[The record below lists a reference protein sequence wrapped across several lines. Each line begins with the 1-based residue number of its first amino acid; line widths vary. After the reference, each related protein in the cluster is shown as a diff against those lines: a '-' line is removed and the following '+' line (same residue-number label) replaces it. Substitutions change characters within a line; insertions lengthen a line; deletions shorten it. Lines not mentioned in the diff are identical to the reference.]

1 MAFNVADLLEHAVD
15 AVPDRI
21 AIICGDRQVTFREMD
36 ERANRLAHHLASR
49 GVGKGDHVGIYSRNS
64 IEALE
69 TMIATYKLRAIS
81 VSVNYRYT
89 AEEVRYIVDNA
100 DLVALVHERRFADIV
115 AEVLP
120 QTPKLAD
127 VVVVED
133 GSNSDYSRYQG
144 VEYNA
149 AIAAQSPERDFEQ
162 RSSDDIYI
170 LYTGGTTGFPKGVM
184 WRHEDVWR
192 TLGGGINHVTGEYVK
207 DEWELSEQAKQSPAG
222 LVMAPLSPLIHGAAQ
237 WAAFIGLNSGGTIVF
252 VPQFDPDEVWRT
264 VERHRVN
271 VLTVVG
277 DAMAKPLLDAYKAG
291 DYDTSSLWSFSSH
304 AALFS
309 QSLKQEYLELFPNL
323 FITDVI
329 GSSESGGTGL
339 GVVTKDSDHS
349 QGPRVKFSAQAALID
364 DEGNIVEPKPGAV
377 GRMARTGHVPIG
389 YYKDPEKTKTI
400 FVEVDGKRYVVPGD
414 YARYEEDG
422 TVTLLGRGSECINT
436 GGEKVFPEEVEGA
449 LKSHP
454 DVFDALVI
462 GIKDERYGQAVA
474 AVVQPRPGAT
484 LDLAHVDAHVRT
496 KVAGYKAPRSYWIV
510 DRIMRQPSGKANYPA
525 AKKYA
530 AEHADLA
537 KPPR

>member
-1 MAFNVADLLEHAVD
+1 MAFNVADLFEHAAD
-15 AVPDRI
+15 AVPDRV
-21 AIICGDRQVTFREMD
+21 AIICGNRQVTYRELD

-49 GVGKGDHVGIYSRNS
+49 GVGKGDHVGVYSRNS

-81 VSVNYRYT
+81 VSVNFRYT
-89 AEEVRYIVDNA
+89 ADEVRYIVDNA
-100 DLVALVHERRFADIV
+100 DMVALIHERRYSDIV
-115 AEVLP
+115 AEVMP
-120 QTPKLAD
+120 HTPKLSD
-127 VVVVED
+127 VVVIED
-133 GSNSDYSRYQG
+133 GSGIDYSRYGG
-144 VEYNA
+144 VDYDV
-149 AIAAQSPERDFEQ
+149 AIDAHSAERDFGE
-162 RSSDDIYI
+162 RSPDDLYI

-192 TLGGGINHVTGEYVK
+192 ALGGGINHVTGEYVE
-207 DEWELSEQAKQSPAG
+207 DEWELADQAKRSPVG
-222 LVMAPLSPLIHGAAQ
+222 IVMAPLSPLIHGAAQ

-252 VPQFDPDEVWRT
+252 VPQFDADEVWRL
-264 VERHRVN
+264 VEKHKVN
-271 VLTVVG
+271 AFTVVG
-277 DAMAKPLLDAYKAG
+277 DAMAKPLLDAYRAG
-291 DYDTSSLWSFSSH
+291 DYDASSVWSISSH

-309 QSLKQEYLELFPNL
+309 HSLKQQYVELFPNV

-364 DEGNIVEPKPGAV
+364 DDGKLVEPKPGAV

-389 YYKDPEKTKTI
+389 YYKDPEKTETI
-400 FVEVDGKRYVVPGD
+400 FVEIDGKRYVVPGD
-414 YARYEEDG
+414 YARYEDDG

-449 LKSHP
+449 LRSHP

-462 GIKDERYGQAVA
+462 GIQDERFGQAVA
-474 AVVQPRPGAT
+474 ALVQPRSGAG
-484 LDLAHVDAHVRT
+484 LDLTRLDAHVRT
-496 KVAGYKAPRSYWIV
+496 KVAGYKAPRAYWIV
-510 DRIMRQPSGKANYPA
+510 GEMMRQPSGKANYPA

-530 AEHADLA
+530 ADHADLA
-537 KPPR
+537 EPAR